1 MKTTNPITVYWIGSF
16 FVGMIFSIVFAAN
29 QLYRVQTVGL
39 NPLQLVLVGTA
50 LEFTAF
56 VFEVPTGIV
65 ADIYSRRLSVII
77 GTFLFGIGFII
88 EASFPIF
95 GVIIIAQVIW
105 GIAWTFISGAH
116 SAWITDEVGVKN
128 VGPIFLRSSQLNML
142 GNLFGIPLFILLG
155 NISYR
160 LPILVG
166 GCLFL
171 VLGIFRL
178 LAMPETGFV
187 QKPVEERNTWREMVA
202 TFRSGIQLAKIKPI
216 LLTFALIS
224 IFVGLYSEGYDRLT
238 EAHFIQQFAF
248 PPIPWGGDPIV
259 FWFALMR
266 ILGLILSLGLTE
278 IVNRHLDTRDNI
290 LVARALSLIYGL
302 VSLGLFVFA
311 WTKDF
316 YIAIFATLVIDSMRS
331 LSNPLINTWVNK
343 YIRSNVRATMLSMT
357 SQLDAFGQII
367 GGPIV
372 GIIGNLR
379 SIRLALT
386 TSAILILPVVPL
398 YEKTVHQSKLQKN
411 AILTADDES

>member
-1 MKTTNPITVYWIGSF
+1 MKKMNPKKVYLAGSF

-50 LEFTAF
+50 LEITAF
-56 VFEVPTGIV
+56 VFEVPTGVV

-77 GTFLFGIGFII
+77 GTFLFGIGFIV

-95 GVIIIAQVIW
+95 GFIIIAQVIW
-105 GIAWTFISGAH
+105 GTAWTFISGAH
-116 SAWITDEVGVKN
+116 SAWITDEVGVDN

-160 LPILVG
+160 LPIFVG

-171 VLGIFRL
+171 LLGIFRL
-178 LAMPETGFV
+178 LAMPETGFER
-187 QKPVEERNTWREMVA
+187 KPAEERSTWQEMVA
-202 TFRSGIQLAKIKPI
+202 TFRSGVQLAKMRPI

-238 EAHFIQQFAF
+238 EAHFIQQFTF
-248 PPIPWGGDPIV
+248 PAVPWGSDPLV

-266 ILGLILSLGLTE
+266 VTGLVISMVLTE
-278 IVNRHLDTRDNI
+278 VVNRRLDTTDNI
-290 LVARALSLIYGL
+290 RVARLLSTIYGL
-302 VSLGLFVFA
+302 ISFGLIIFA
-311 WTKDF
+311 WSTNF
-316 YIAIFATLVIDSMRS
+316 YLAIIATLLIDTVRS
-331 LSNPLINTWVNK
+331 LSSPLIEIWVNK
-343 YIRSNVRATMLSMT
+343 FISSKVRATMLSMT
-357 SQLDAFGQII
+357 SQLDALGQII

-372 GIIGNLR
+372 GVIGNLR
-379 SIRLALT
+379 SIRSALT

-398 YEKTVHQSKLQKN
+398 YGRTIRQSRHQENQV
-411 AILTADDES
+411 IDPDDET